1 MYTLSTSLLPKRI
14 PFKTVAQFK
23 MHTVESGSL
32 EFKGDDNGLCQS
44 KWEPYWPTFADRLQ
58 DS

>member
-1 MYTLSTSLLPKRI
+1 MYPLPTSLLPKRI
-14 PFKTVAQFK
+14 PFNTVAQFK
-23 MHTVESGSL
+23 MHTIEFGSL
-32 EFKGDDNGLCQS
+32 EFKRDDNELRQS